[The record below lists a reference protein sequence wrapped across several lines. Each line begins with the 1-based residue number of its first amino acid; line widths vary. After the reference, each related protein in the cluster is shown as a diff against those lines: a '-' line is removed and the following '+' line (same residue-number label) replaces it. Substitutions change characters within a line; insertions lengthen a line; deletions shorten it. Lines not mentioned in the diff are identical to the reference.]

1 MCTVSTFLVA
11 NSAYYKHFLQSRLQ
25 ILAVPCCVSW
35 GLVSVWLL
43 SWAYSLYV
51 LFSLYRR
58 RVSFLNAWLSV
69 LLQDP
74 STTPLPFP
82 MHAADHQWV
91 RHLRGKSRDWWSFF
105 GYFCINVR
113 GKNCHVRIGK
123 SSKQHIIEQNTQEI
137 IVRSYPSLMMS
148 QWYYKPINWT
158 Y

>member
-105 GYFCINVR
+105 GYFASMSGVKTVMCALVKVLSNTLS
-113 GKNCHVRIGK
+113 NRIHERNY
-123 SSKQHIIEQNTQEI
+123 SQIISFPNDEPVI
-137 IVRSYPSLMMS
+137 S
-148 QWYYKPINWT
+148 
-158 Y
+158 